1 MPDELKV
8 GNPHSANDYAALM
21 ETLLD
26 DARHGWSMGT
36 FGAVGEFIRDDD
48 EPVIRTGSATDCCL
62 HTARAAIR
70 IKLDIAPH
78 LIAYDTLLGDGGCLA
93 GDRDSWGHS
102 LAVCLPMPGNAH
114 RGAIE
119 SLGQDAAA
127 VRAEDRDAAL
137 FDLGV
142 GIGHVRF
149 CLRTR
154 DPGLI
159 DTLLA
164 MQGQDALGP
173 DGGALMAAVMRAQ
186 PHRVMISPVGRIE
199 VFAPIPPMDGESPEG
214 PHTHLMPQLV
224 RLERTHD
231 SNAPIPPGFQPV
243 LMFHPRSPW
252 HDVMG
257 RRIPFDSGLNADFL
271 RLLDLHGLPDEARI
285 RSGVE
290 SAIATGVRPDAFAWP
305 DTRRG
310 RAVARL
316 TLRRLAPQ
324 SPGELVT
331 AWRVYHDRVEG
342 G

>member
-1 MPDELKV
+1 MPDELKT
-8 GNPHSANDYAALM
+8 GNHHSAGNYAALM
-21 ETLLD
+21 DELLD

-48 EPVIRTGSATDCCL
+48 EPVTRTRTATERCL

-70 IKLDIAPH
+70 VKLDIAPH

-93 GDRDSWGHS
+93 GDRESWGHT
-102 LAVCLPMPGNAH
+102 LAVCLPLPENAH
-114 RGAIE
+114 RGVIE
-119 SLGQDAAA
+119 SLGQDTDA
-127 VRAEDRDAAL
+127 VRAEDREAAI

-142 GIGHVRF
+142 GIGPVRF

-159 DTLLA
+159 DTLRG
-164 MQGQDALGP
+164 MQNQDVFGP
-173 DGGALMAAVMRAQ
+173 HGGALMADVMRAQ
-186 PHRVMISPVGRIE
+186 PHRVVISPAGRIE
-199 VFAPIPPMDGESPEG
+199 VFAAIPPFDGESPEG
-214 PHTHLMPQLV
+214 PHTHLLPQLV
-224 RLERTHD
+224 RLARTHD

-252 HDVMG
+252 HDATG
-257 RRIPFDSGLNADFL
+257 RRVPFDSGLNDDFL
-271 RLLDLHGLPDEARI
+271 RLLDLHGLPDEASI

-290 SAIATGVRPDAFAWP
+290 SAIAWGVRPDTFAWP

-316 TLRRLAPQ
+316 TLRRIAQ
-324 SPGELVT
+324 RSPGALVT
-331 AWRVYHDRVEG
+331 AWRVYHDRVEEE
-342 G
+342 